1 MIKQQT
7 SKDGVWIDEQGTSIP
22 YNRLTKSEKLREGSL
37 YKVATS
43 AAKLNTQLLTLKA
56 TMREKVV
63 EIVDA
68 IIAEN
73 NGKVRET
80 KGNLVLYNFDGSIKL
95 EVNINDRIEFDSVL
109 LDQCKAK
116 LDQLLNE
123 NLSTN
128 ESFIK
133 DIVMSAFETG
143 RGKLDTKKVLALKK
157 HSSRIKHPLYTEA
170 MEFLDKSIRR
180 PDSRTYYRVWVK
192 DEQGKYENIDL
203 NFSSI

>member
-1 MIKQQT
+1 
-7 SKDGVWIDEQGTSIP
+7 
-22 YNRLTKSEKLREGSL
+22 
-37 YKVATS
+37 
-43 AAKLNTQLLTLKA
+43 
-56 TMREKVV
+56 
-63 EIVDA
+63 VDA

-192 DEQGKYENIDL
+192 DEEGKYENIDL